1 MEHVPVSSAAPDV
14 DSWRRDGVPRHVAI
28 IMDGNNRWARKRG
41 LPGREGH
48 KAGEAAL
55 HAAVEHAGRR
65 GIECVTVFAFS
76 SENWRRP
83 EEEVTALMQLF
94 LAALNKRV
102 PELNEHGI
110 RLRFIGD
117 LAAFA
122 PEIRAGVREA
132 EQRTANNRTLH
143 LSVAVNYGGQWDIA
157 QAARRVAQDVAAGH
171 LAAEA
176 VTDATL
182 APYLCLADLP
192 PPDLL
197 IRTGGELRISNFL
210 LWQLAYSEL
219 YFSDVLW
226 PDFDAA
232 AFDAALTDY
241 AARQRRFGRSGEEVA
256 MSTSVAA
263 ANATTRTTIKGTD

>member
-1 MEHVPVSSAAPDV
+1 MDESRTQSAAPDI
-14 DSWRRDGVPRHVAI
+14 DSWRRDGVPRHVAV
-28 IMDGNNRWARKRG
+28 IMDGNNRWARRRG

-65 GIECVTVFAFS
+65 GIECFTVFAFS

-83 EEEVTALMQLF
+83 EEEVSALMSLF

-117 LAAFA
+117 LSAFA
-122 PEIRAGVREA
+122 PAIRAGVAEA
-132 EQRTANNRTLH
+132 ERLTAANSTLH

-157 QAARRVAQDVAAGH
+157 QAARRAAQEVAAGR

-176 VTDATL
+176 LDEATF
-182 APYLCLADLP
+182 ARYLSLADLP

-197 IRTGGELRISNFL
+197 VRTGGELRISNFL

-219 YFSDVLW
+219 HFSDVLW

-232 AFDAALTDY
+232 AFDAALADY
-241 AARQRRFGRSGEEVA
+241 ASRQRRFGRSGDEVE
-256 MSTSVAA
+256 AA
-263 ANATTRTTIKGTD
+263 GAINKETD

>member
-1 MEHVPVSSAAPDV
+1 MQESLNQSAAPDL
-14 DSWRRDGVPRHVAI
+14 DSWRRDGVPRHVAV
-28 IMDGNNRWARKRG
+28 IMDGNNRWARQRG
-41 LPGREGH
+41 LPGRDGH
-48 KAGEAAL
+48 KAGEAVL
-55 HAAVEHAGRR
+55 QQLVEHAGRR
-65 GIECVTVFAFS
+65 GIEALTVFAFS

-83 EEEVTALMQLF
+83 EDEVSALMTLF
-94 LAALNKRV
+94 LGALQRRV
-102 PELNEHGI
+102 PELDKNGI

-117 LAAFA
+117 LSAFA
-122 PEIRAGVREA
+122 PEIRAGVAEA
-132 EQRTANNRTLH
+132 ERLTAGNHAMH

-157 QAARRVAQDVAAGH
+157 RAARRVAQEVAAGRMQADEIDEATFAGYLS
-171 LAAEA
+171 LAG
-176 VTDATL
+176 
-182 APYLCLADLP
+182 LP

-241 AARQRRFGRSGEEVA
+241 ASRQRRFGRSGDQVGA
-256 MSTSVAA
+256 VDTPSG
-263 ANATTRTTIKGTD
+263 KGTD

>member
-1 MEHVPVSSAAPDV
+1 
-14 DSWRRDGVPRHVAI
+14 
-28 IMDGNNRWARKRG
+28 MDGNNRWARARG

-48 KAGEAAL
+48 RAGEAAL
-55 HAAVEHAGRR
+55 HATVEHAGRR

-94 LAALNKRV
+94 IAALNKRV
-102 PELNEHGI
+102 PELEAHGI

-117 LAAFA
+117 LSAFD
-122 PEIRAGVREA
+122 PEIRDGVVAA
-132 EQRTANNRTLH
+132 EQRTAGNDKLH

-157 QAARRVAQDVAAGH
+157 QAARRMAQDVATGRRPADSVDD
-171 LAAEA
+171 AA
-176 VTDATL
+176 L
-182 APYLCLADLP
+182 APYLSLAGLP

-219 YFSDVLW
+219 YFSDLLW

-232 AFDAALTDY
+232 AFDAAIADY
-241 AARQRRFGRSGEEVA
+241 ASRQRRFGRSGEEV
-256 MSTSVAA
+256 S
-263 ANATTRTTIKGTD
+263 ATVTGTGGAVLRPTDKGAG